1 MSERSLKDL
10 SDRLAQNPSLYVI
23 CTEEV
28 FLQQQ
33 ARTMI
38 LNHLKAQLPERISWE
53 VNANFD
59 WAQLARHRDQ
69 PSLFASHD
77 LIELYNVNNR
87 FPRAAGAALKE
98 WVEKSAPQSTLILY
112 CSKFTA
118 AQQKTAWYQAC
129 DQRACVLRL
138 WPIKRQQMPQW
149 LQQQA
154 RQYQLTLT
162 QGACQLLA
170 AATEGHLL
178 AADQVLMKL
187 KWCALTNPIDEK
199 TLRPFLSQ
207 SGVFNAFDWVDAA
220 LDGHTN
226 RVKKIYQLLIQSKQE
241 PLLLLGALNRTLRD
255 GLTLAHCKTHHPD
268 ALAQTLQRHWP
279 SRRQKLQSAL
289 QRLSLLEWEQL
300 LARSQQIDCALKGMH
315 DLTGLPATKQ
325 LLMLSLSL
333 AGQPLSP
340 VLSS

>member
-1 MSERSLKDL
+1 MSARSLKDL
-10 SDRLAQNPSLYVI
+10 SDQLVKNPSLYVI
-23 CTEEV
+23 CTEDA

-33 ARTMI
+33 ARTMVI
-38 LNHLKAQLPERISWE
+38 NHLKPTLPERISWE
-53 VNANFD
+53 VNTSFD
-59 WAQLARHRDQ
+59 WAQPAQHRDQ
-69 PSLFASHD
+69 PSLFANHH
-77 LIELYNVNNR
+77 LIELHNTQNR

-98 WVEKSAPQSTLILY
+98 WVEKSDPQSTLILY

-118 AQQKTAWYQAC
+118 AQQKTAWYRTC
-129 DQRACVLRL
+129 DQDACVLRL
-138 WPIKRQQMPQW
+138 WPIKRHQMPQW

-187 KWCALTNPIDEK
+187 KWCALKNPVDEK

-220 LDGHTN
+220 LDGHAN

-255 GLTLAHCKTHHPD
+255 GLTLAHCQTHQPD
-268 ALAQTLQRHWP
+268 RLMQTLQQHWP
-279 SRRQKLQSAL
+279 SRRQKLQGAL
-289 QRLSLLEWEQL
+289 QRLTLPEWEKL
-300 LARSQQIDCALKGMH
+300 LAYSQQIDCTLKGAH
-315 DLTGLPATKQ
+315 NLTGLPATQQ

-333 AGQPLSP
+333 AGQPLLP
-340 VLSS
+340 ALSS